1 MTSLKNTDTWIDKAY
16 RASDRDALKAT
27 YDQWAQSYDADMLLT
42 GYLHYAVL
50 TGLLCRHVPRT
61 SATILDAGVGTGA
74 LGSLLNLLGYNNLS
88 GIDMSEGMLAKA
100 RERKCYSDLRV
111 GVLGE
116 PLDFVDRSFDAIAST
131 GTFTEGHAP
140 ASAIDELVRLLEPG
154 GVMIFTISTLVWVD
168 MGFKT
173 KLDGLVTAGVLTLV
187 EVTPVYQPMPYS
199 PAEAH
204 VTTRGYVYRKVG

>member
-1 MTSLKNTDTWIDKAY
+1 MTSREATDQWIDKVY
-16 RASDRDALKAT
+16 RASDRDSLKAT

-50 TGLLCRHVPRT
+50 TGLVCRHAPRKD
-61 SATILDAGVGTGA
+61 AAILDAGVGTGA

-88 GIDMSEGMLAKA
+88 GIDMSAGMLGRATT
-100 RERKCYSDLRV
+100 RKCYADLRQA
-111 GVLGE
+111 VLGE
-116 PLDFVDRSFDAIAST
+116 KLDFVDESFDVIIST

-140 ASAIDELVRLLEPG
+140 ASAFDELVRILETD
-154 GVMIFTISTLVWVD
+154 GVMIFTISTLVW
-168 MGFKT
+168 MEKGFKD
-173 KLDGLVTAGVLTLV
+173 KLDGLVRNGVLKLV

-204 VTTRGYVYRKVG
+204 VTTRGYVYRKLG